1 MRNEGGRAFVVGI
14 GCFWRGEIE
23 VLLVDLLF
31 EEDEA
36 RFSLLP
42 MNLIVHSFTPNLGLA
57 FVAFILIHLGM
68 MDGMIDS
75 RTLRVGWMIFA
86 LFGVGV
92 A

>member
-1 MRNEGGRAFVVGI
+1 MGDEGGRAFVVGI

-42 MNLIVHSFTPNLGLA
+42 MN
-57 FVAFILIHLGM
+57 
-68 MDGMIDS
+68 
-75 RTLRVGWMIFA
+75 
-86 LFGVGV
+86 
-92 A
+92 

>member
-42 MNLIVHSFTPNLGLA
+42 MN
-57 FVAFILIHLGM
+57 
-68 MDGMIDS
+68 
-75 RTLRVGWMIFA
+75 
-86 LFGVGV
+86 
-92 A
+92 